1 MRKSRRYLL
10 VLGLLFLSLFVLGPQ
25 MGSIDADGDGYP
37 ETAIVVASSSPTV
50 KAPSSAR
57 KNLPLQEIYNSLGL
71 AVITIQQYHFKIN
84 EPDFASQVGRSA
96 LQSFCLLRC

>member
-1 MRKSRRYLL
+1 MWKCRRYFL

-25 MGSIDADGDGYP
+25 MGSIDADGDGYA

-57 KNLPLQEIYNSLGL
+57 KNLPLKEINKSLGL
-71 AVITIQQYHFKIN
+71 AVITIQHYYFKIK
-84 EPDFASQVGRSA
+84 EPDFASQAGRSA